1 MVRKGVLTEG
11 QEVGCSQRV
20 RKYRELRSKGRS
32 LLQQEAWPGPLAHPF
47 ISVHP
52 ASDCPRLCAA
62 PRGAEGCDEGAA
74 PALPGLLR
82 G

>member
-1 MVRKGVLTEG
+1 MLTEG
-11 QEVGCSQRV
+11 QEVS
-20 RKYRELRSKGRS
+20 KYRELRSKGRS
-32 LLQQEAWPGPLAHPF
+32 LLQQEAWPGPLAHP

-62 PRGAEGCDEGAA
+62 LRGAEGCDEGAA